1 MSNFG
6 FSEALKLKGQA
17 AIALIGL
24 GHGAV
29 HWVYMVFTVLTPWI
43 KQSFGLSYTEVGS
56 LHAIFHIA
64 SFAAN
69 AGSGVL
75 VDITGKRVLFQ
86 VVAVLAG
93 GIAILVCGLADGFLL
108 LASMMAIIGASNNLW
123 HPAALAFLS
132 QEFPENKGYALSVH
146 SVGASLGDIM
156 APLVAVSLF
165 VGVLQLSW
173 QFAAMISSA
182 PVFLV
187 GLAILI
193 ILLPKD
199 LTGPAG
205 DAKRGMSG
213 REYLSGLAI
222 LLKNKPI
229 LGLSLMAAFRTSA
242 LFCIFFAL
250 PLYLVDV
257 LGLSVE
263 TQGLA
268 MAMMQIGGF
277 VTGPLAGTWSD
288 KIGRRPIVMG
298 GLSAITI
305 IIIGLTFVG
314 NPAVFVVGITVLGFA
329 LYAIR
334 PVTQAWM
341 MDLAPKEHGASA
353 ASVMFAMQ
361 SGWTP
366 VVVLLSGVIADEFGL
381 LAVFYLIAA
390 SMLCANIVAYF
401 LPGEKS
407 EKKATS

>member
-1 MSNFG
+1 MANFG
-6 FSEALKLKGQA
+6 FTEALKLKGQT
-17 AIALIGL
+17 AIALVGL

-43 KQSFGLSYTEVGS
+43 KQSFGLSYTEIGS

-86 VVAVLAG
+86 VVAVMAG
-93 GIAILVCGLADGFLL
+93 GVAILVCGYAGGFAL
-108 LASMMAIIGASNNLW
+108 LAAMMALIGASNNLW

-132 QEFPENKGYALSVH
+132 QEYPENKGYALSVH
-146 SVGASLGDIM
+146 SVGASLGDIL
-156 APLVAVSLF
+156 APLVAVTLC
-165 VGVLQLSW
+165 VGILELNW
-173 QFAAMISSA
+173 QTTAIGSSV

-187 GLAILI
+187 GFALLVIV
-193 ILLPKD
+193 LPKD
-199 LTGPAG
+199 SNSPSGEG
-205 DAKRGMSG
+205 KRGMSG
-213 REYLSGLAI
+213 REYLSGLGA
-222 LLKNKPI
+222 LFKDRAI

-250 PLYLVDV
+250 PFYLVDE
-257 LGLSVE
+257 LGLSEE

-268 MAMMQIGGF
+268 MAMMQVGGF

-288 KIGRRPIVMG
+288 RIGRRPIVMG
-298 GLSAITI
+298 GLSVITI
-305 IIIGLTFVG
+305 TIIGLTFVG

-366 VVVLLSGVIADEFGL
+366 VVVFLSGVIADEFGL
-381 LAVFYLIAA
+381 LYVFYLIAA

-401 LPGEKS
+401 LPGEKAAS
-407 EKKATS
+407 N

>member
-1 MSNFG
+1 MANFG
-6 FSEALKLKGQA
+6 FSEALKLKGQT
-17 AIALIGL
+17 AIVLVGL

-43 KQSFGLSYTEVGS
+43 KQSFGLSYTEVGL
-56 LHAIFHIA
+56 LHAIFHVA

-93 GIAILVCGLADGFLL
+93 GVAILICGMAGGFLL
-108 LASMMAIIGASNNLW
+108 LAAMMAVIGASNNLW

-132 QEFPENKGYALSVH
+132 QEYPENKGYALSVH
-146 SVGASLGDIM
+146 SLGASLGDIL
-156 APLVAVSLF
+156 APLAAASLF
-165 VGVLQLSW
+165 VGLLQMSW
-173 QFAAMISSA
+173 QTTAIGSSI
-182 PVFLV
+182 PVFV
-187 GLAILI
+187 IGLA
-193 ILLPKD
+193 LLVMVMPKD
-199 LTGPAG
+199 RSGPADG
-205 DAKRGMSG
+205 GERGMSG
-213 REYLSGLAI
+213 GDYLSGLVA
-222 LLKNKPI
+222 LLKNRAI

-250 PLYLVDV
+250 PLYLVDE
-257 LGLSVE
+257 LGLSEE

-298 GLSAITI
+298 GLSAITMI
-305 IIIGLTFVG
+305 IIALTFVG
-314 NPAVFVVGITVLGFA
+314 NAAVFVVGITFLGFA

-341 MDLAPKEHGASA
+341 MDLAPEEHGASA

-361 SGWTP
+361 SAWTP
-366 VVVLLSGVIADEFGL
+366 VVVLLSGLIADQFGL
-381 LAVFYLIAA
+381 IYVFYLIAA

-401 LPGEKS
+401 LPGEKPAS
-407 EKKATS
+407 